1 MKKTFIAIL
10 AVLLLGLAGC
20 SDRVTQQSES
30 SSFVSEQS
38 EIREQGGSFEE
49 TFLISGFDGKTSGEL
64 ADRFTHVIYYN
75 ESIMEGVMNT
85 PSSLLIN
92 TMNDRVLLS
101 YDKTTGVF
109 SDACRDP
116 LCDHES
122 CVWASS
128 GNRIY
133 RGADGLFF
141 LADEEDKTVLYHT
154 DFNGANIKKLYTSVN
169 MLSYVVQ
176 EGSYVYFLEEVPDEE
191 TDLTVSRIV
200 RMSPDSTD
208 TDVLL
213 ERVGLYY
220 FMPLGGNILYL
231 DPDDGHML
239 FDTQT
244 KQKQPFGPSEMLPLA
259 LCGEDFYYENDGAL
273 FCASAYGAGDA
284 VMLTDQIRVSELL
297 FDGGMIYYHD
307 GKTVYKASAD
317 FTEITEIYT
326 AKTDERIPTV
336 IVDDS
341 LLFYRYT
348 VRKGSSSKHHFV
360 FADLQTGKTLEVV
373 ND

>member
-1 MKKTFIAIL
+1 MKKAFITIL
-10 AVLLLGLAGC
+10 TVSLLAFAGC
-20 SDRVTQQSES
+20 TDRVTQPSES
-30 SSFVSEQS
+30 FASVSEQS
-38 EIREQGGSFEE
+38 ESRKQGGSFEE
-49 TFLISGFDGKTSGEL
+49 TFLITGFDGKTSEEL
-64 ADRFTHVIYYN
+64 IDRFTHVIYYN

-109 SDACRDP
+109 ADACRDP

-122 CVWASS
+122 CLWGAS
-128 GNRIY
+128 GKRIY
-133 RGADGLFF
+133 RGAEGLFF
-141 LADEEDKTVLYHT
+141 LVNKEDQTVLYHT
-154 DFNGANIKKLYTSVN
+154 DFNGANVKELYKSAN

-176 EGSYVYFLEEVPDEE
+176 EGSYVYFLEEVRDEE
-191 TDLTVSRIV
+191 TDMTLSRIV

-213 ERVGLYY
+213 ERAGLYY
-220 FMPLGGNILYL
+220 FMPMGGNILYL

-244 KQKQPFGPSEMLPLA
+244 KQSQPFGPAEMLPLA
-259 LCGEDFYYENDGAL
+259 LCGEDFYYENQGSVYR
-273 FCASAYGAGDA
+273 ASAYGTGDA
-284 VMLTDQIRVSELL
+284 VLLADQIHAAELL
-297 FDGGMIYYHD
+297 FDDGMIYYHD

-326 AKTDERIPTV
+326 AKTDERIPNV

-348 VRKGSSSKHHFV
+348 VRKGSSSKHYFV